1 MKFFSKTLSIGLF
14 SLFLSDV
21 HGADFQVNGDSI
33 EKSKNNS
40 QEWLSHGR
48 TYDEQRFSELNQVNT
63 ENIDRL
69 GIEWF
74 ADLDSNR
81 GHEATPIV
89 SDGVMFSTGA
99 WSVVYAHNALDG
111 ELLWKFDP
119 KVPKEKA
126 YFVCCDVVNRGV
138 AIWEGKIFVGTLDG
152 RLIALNAQTGAVI
165 WEKMTVNDS
174 KPYSITGA
182 PRIFKDYRK

>member
-33 EKSKNNS
+33 EKSKIDS

-99 WSVVYAHNALDG
+99 WSVYMLTM
-111 ELLWKFDP
+111 LLMGNYSGSLIQRCQK
-119 KVPKEKA
+119 KKLIL
-126 YFVCCDVVNRGV
+126 FV
-138 AIWEGKIFVGTLDG
+138 A
-152 RLIALNAQTGAVI
+152 
-165 WEKMTVNDS
+165 M
-174 KPYSITGA
+174 
-182 PRIFKDYRK
+182 